1 MDKIAEFARLDDQ
14 MTGDGDGLGASIFLD
29 QVYDISELDGIR
41 AGRVPMMVEEE
52 LEIGKEKDGNS
63 NDWDENA
70 LLRSIGVTT

>member
-1 MDKIAEFARLDDQ
+1 
-14 MTGDGDGLGASIFLD
+14 
-29 QVYDISELDGIR
+29 
-41 AGRVPMMVEEE
+41 MMVEEE